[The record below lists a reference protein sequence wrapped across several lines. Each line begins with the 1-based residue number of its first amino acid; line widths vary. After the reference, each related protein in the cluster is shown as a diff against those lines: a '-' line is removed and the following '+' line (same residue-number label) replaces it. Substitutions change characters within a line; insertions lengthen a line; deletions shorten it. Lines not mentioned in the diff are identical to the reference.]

1 MAAFHTC
8 LTVGPIRLF
17 ISFFYHHKELHGPLD
32 SAIWYRELSAMDLS
46 ARIFRPGFF
55 GPDFSAWIIRPWIFR
70 PICSMLWKVLFLY
83 IIDSGSPAKARGTY
97 FEMLCQVRSI
107 FTNWLKNLSR
117 RITES

>member
-55 GPDFSAWIIRPWIFR
+55 GLDYSAMDFSAN
-70 PICSMLWKVLFLY
+70 LFYALE
-83 IIDSGSPAKARGTY
+83 SAFSLELH
-97 FEMLCQVRSI
+97 FEGAPQG
-107 FTNWLKNLSR
+107 
-117 RITES
+117 